1 MKNVL
6 RKNRSLLDACR
17 SIGAR
22 HAVPAPAFATSAV
35 GRGQTADG
43 STPHAPLSTQHSALS
58 SQSFVPGAPVVEMEG
73 ISKRFGPVRANEDV
87 SLTLR
92 AGEIHA
98 VLGENGA
105 GKTTLMNILSG
116 MYHPDAGTIRIAGC
130 PVSIASPAAALRQGI
145 GTVYQHFTLVPN
157 LSILENVVLGMD
169 AGFVLDLADAER
181 RLREMLSDFGLQATP
196 RTEVRHLSLG
206 ERQRVE
212 IIKVLFRG
220 SRVLLLDEPT
230 SVLTPVEV
238 EGLFRILRRLKSEG
252 VAVVLITHKL
262 EEALGVSD
270 RVTTLRQGRNVGVL
284 EPEEIVG
291 AARGDAKR
299 RIVELMFGTEPQAAS
314 LELRASSSKPQ
325 AESAVGSRQSAE
337 ATTLLSVQEVTVRDD
352 RGAEAV
358 RDLTLELRAGEI
370 LGIAGVDGNGQ
381 KELGEA
387 IAGQRH
393 VAEGRIA
400 LDGRDITNKS
410 VSVVSR
416 AGVGYVTD
424 DRLGE
429 GVVPFASVAE
439 NAVLKTIAR
448 KPFSKR
454 GFWLDRGAIETHAR
468 KLVHEFDVR
477 TPGTSTRMTL
487 LSGGNI
493 QKLLLAR
500 ELATN
505 PTVLVC
511 NKPTNGLDVRT
522 AQFVLRT
529 LRGVADEG
537 KAVLL
542 ISSELDEIMEVSDRI
557 GVMYNGQLVGIF
569 PRADADL
576 ETIGHLM
583 LSGTTG
589 RAATGAAT

>member
-1 MKNVL
+1 M
-6 RKNRSLLDACR
+6 
-17 SIGAR
+17 
-22 HAVPAPAFATSAV
+22 
-35 GRGQTADG
+35 
-43 STPHAPLSTQHSALS
+43 
-58 SQSFVPGAPVVEMEG
+58 PVVEMEG

-92 AGEIHA
+92 AGEVHA

-116 MYHPDAGTIRIAGC
+116 MYHPDTGTIRIDGRT
-130 PVSIASPAAALRQGI
+130 VTITSPPDALRQGI

-157 LSILENVVLGMD
+157 LSILENVILGMD
-169 AGFVLDLADAER
+169 TGFVLDLRDAER
-181 RLREMLSDFGLQATP
+181 RLREMLSDFGLTASP

-212 IIKVLFRG
+212 IVKVLFRG

-238 EGLFRILRRLKSEG
+238 EGLFRILRRLKAEG

-262 EEALGVSD
+262 EEALDVSD
-270 RVTTLRQGRNVGVL
+270 RVTILRQGRNVGVL
-284 EPEEIVG
+284 EPAEISG
-291 AARGDAKR
+291 EARAAAKR
-299 RIVELMFGTEPQAAS
+299 RIVELMFGGTELQAASFEPQA
-314 LELRASSSKPQ
+314 EL
-325 AESAVGSRQSAE
+325 SAISRQPSGDAV
-337 ATTLLSVQEVTVRDD
+337 LLSVQGVTVRDD
-352 RGAEAV
+352 RGATPV
-358 RDLTLELRAGEI
+358 RGLTLELRAGEI

-393 VAEGRIA
+393 VSHGRIT
-400 LDGRDITNKS
+400 LGSRDITNKG
-410 VSVVSR
+410 VSVASR

-429 GVVPFASVAE
+429 GVVPGASVAE
-439 NAVLKTIAR
+439 NAVLKTVSRA
-448 KPFSKR
+448 PFSKR
-454 GFWLDRGAIETHAR
+454 GFWLDRAAIENHAQR
-468 KLVHEFDVR
+468 LVQEFDIR
-477 TPGTSTRMTL
+477 TPGTGTRMTL

-505 PTVLVC
+505 PNVLVC
-511 NKPTNGLDVRT
+511 NKPTNGLDVKT

-537 KAVLL
+537 GAVLL

-557 GVMYNGQLVGIF
+557 GVMYNGELVGIF
-569 PRADADL
+569 PRAEADL

-583 LSGTTG
+583 LSGSAHSDAATS
-589 RAATGAAT
+589 RAAAGAVT